1 MNIFSTHVKC
11 VKHRWATG
19 EEIRSCTHD
28 ARAESHY
35 LVSVSSLN
43 NYQFSFNLDLLT
55 RVFGESLNT
64 EGFSPRVIQGKAC
77 DHAIHITHAMP
88 SGDL

>member
-1 MNIFSTHVKC
+1 MLNTAGLQERKSN
-11 VKHRWATG
+11 
-19 EEIRSCTHD
+19 
-28 ARAESHY
+28 
-35 LVSVSSLN
+35 LVHMMLVQKAITWFSVSSLN

-55 RVFGESLNT
+55 RVFGESLNM
-64 EGFSPRVIQGKAC
+64 EGFSLRVIQGKAC